1 MEYNLNSINLREDD
15 EIHVWF
21 SELLNK
27 KVSGV
32 NSGET
37 CFDIIAEFIP
47 PVSDNT
53 KQLVLME
60 KMCVAP

>member
-37 CFDIIAEFIP
+37 CFDIIA
-47 PVSDNT
+47 
-53 KQLVLME
+53 
-60 KMCVAP
+60 